1 MGNVYQVRTTIVKII
16 NNKCQLHGILTMWC
30 INMVEDDELEEM
42 MMAAPSA
49 REIKKKDHEMLN
61 KAVSHP
67 LRRKLVKSIGVFGK
81 TKDDVQGE
89 MDIDDASFKYQT
101 EFLVNG
107 TFLKVENGLYKLTDK
122 GLDLLANIN

>member
-1 MGNVYQVRTTIVKII
+1 
-16 NNKCQLHGILTMWC
+16 
-30 INMVEDDELEEM
+30 MVEDDELEEM

-81 TKDDVQGE
+81 TKNDVQGE
-89 MDIDDASFKYQT
+89 IDIDDASFKYQT

-107 TFLKVENGLYKLTDK
+107 TFLKVENDLYKLTDK

>member
-1 MGNVYQVRTTIVKII
+1 
-16 NNKCQLHGILTMWC
+16 MWC
-30 INMVEDDELEEM
+30 INMVENDELEEM

-49 REIKKKDHEMLN
+49 REIKKNDHVMLN

-81 TKDDVQGE
+81 TKDDIQGE
-89 MDIDDASFKYQT
+89 IDIDDASFKYQT